1 MLYDNYT
8 RPYSQ
13 QSRTAVPQFQNFGFY
28 LVPIK
33 SEDEVMAYPV
43 GIGQTVF
50 LMDFDKHTL
59 YIKSVDQSGMPQP
72 IRTFDERITKTTE
85 QKETNYVSREEFD
98 KFRSEIK
105 EEVRRRRKP
114 DDSVRDG
121 RNVQS

>member
-1 MLYDNYT
+1 MYYNYT
-8 RPYSQ
+8 PAYPP
-13 QSRTAVPQFQNFGFY
+13 QSRTATPQFQTSGFY

-33 SEDEVMAYPV
+33 SEEEVLAYPV

-85 QKETNYVSREEFD
+85 QTGTNYISREEFD
-98 KFRSEIK
+98 KFRNEIRD
-105 EEVRRRRKP
+105 EIRRKRKP
-114 DDSVRDG
+114 EDLVKDN